1 VAKLGGGRAIC
12 FWVLW
17 LRAPKRCDAVPGTAF
32 PYPSRRHD
40 MFRLDSRGRK
50 RKEAASEPQA
60 AVAED
65 QADDQADDQIVI
77 IERSVNPYLVLFHDP
92 TGYRAEQ
99 IRGLRNRLIAMNPDG
114 NAKTLVVTSAIR
126 GEGKSVTC
134 LNLAMAFAERERTP
148 VVLVEADMRFP
159 CVERYLQLNPGL
171 GFSDVLLGRVSLE
184 QAVRPSGV
192 RNLDV
197 LAAGGRV
204 TSPAELLTNHHIE
217 EIYARLKER
226 YQYVIVDTPPVTP
239 ATDAGVLAPAA
250 DGTLFVV
257 RLEHSAK
264 SLAKEAVKNLRELGA
279 NLLGV
284 FVTEVRG
291 SKPESDPRLGYGEAL
306 QQAQGQEEG

>member
-1 VAKLGGGRAIC
+1 
-12 FWVLW
+12 
-17 LRAPKRCDAVPGTAF
+17 
-32 PYPSRRHD
+32 
-40 MFRLDSRGRK
+40 MFRLDDSGGK
-50 RKEAASEPQA
+50 KAPAARAPRS
-60 AVAED
+60 AVS
-65 QADDQADDQIVI
+65 DDEVVI

-114 NAKTLVVTSAIR
+114 NAKTLVVTSAVA
-126 GEGKSVTC
+126 GEGKSVTA

-159 CVERYLQLNPGL
+159 CIERYLQLNSAP
-171 GFSDVLLGRVSLE
+171 GFSDVLMGRVALE
-184 QAVRPSGV
+184 QTTRPSGV

-197 LAAGGRV
+197 LTAGGRIS
-204 TSPAELLTNHHIE
+204 SPAKLLTNHRIE

-226 YQYVIVDTPPVTP
+226 YQYVVIDTPPVTP

-257 RLEHSAK
+257 RLEHSTK
-264 SLAKEAVKNLRELGA
+264 SLAKDAVKNLRELGA
-279 NLLGV
+279 NMLGV

-291 SKPESDPRLGYGEAL
+291 GKPDSDPRLRYEP
-306 QQAQGQEEG
+306 AQQEEAG